1 MLMRLKRNALPKS
14 ACENEKLIIEFTNQ
28 TFFLGQCNFGLD
40 SDEHMDVKE
49 EKREL
54 SFLSKKERQG
64 PNHIQFIFAWVKFGH
79 RQIRMVY
86 YNKKVN
92 DQNHP
97 KSVRTNFPLREMHS
111 VC

>member
-54 SFLSKKERQG
+54 SFLSKKR
-64 PNHIQFIFAWVKFGH
+64 KT
-79 RQIRMVY
+79 
-86 YNKKVN
+86 
-92 DQNHP
+92 
-97 KSVRTNFPLREMHS
+97 RTKPHS
-111 VC
+111 VHFCMGEIWTPPNSDGLLQQKSQ